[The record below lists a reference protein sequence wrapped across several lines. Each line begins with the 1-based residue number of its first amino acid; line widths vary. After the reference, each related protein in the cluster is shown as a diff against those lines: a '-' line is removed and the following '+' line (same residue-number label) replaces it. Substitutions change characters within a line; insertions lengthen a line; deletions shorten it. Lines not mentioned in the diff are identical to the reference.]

1 MSRRYKRQAGQGMVE
16 YTIVTSLGI
25 LVLLGPGT
33 DVIQYTL
40 RSIQDNYQGYSYAM
54 SLSQW
59 PEFDIRSAEAIT
71 STLDLPRSGMADT
84 GTRGGNL
91 PLRGEPASSAVTDF
105 DFNSYRNWL
114 VDQGVPDDYATE
126 LAGPDLDSIFDH
138 ITSYFTGSI
147 PGLDGLPSDLPPDI
161 GDIVDDLFSPEDIL
175 SGLL

>member
-1 MSRRYKRQAGQGMVE
+1 MVE

-59 PEFDIRSAEAIT
+59 PEFDIRSAEVIT
-71 STLDLPRSGMADT
+71 PTLDMPRSGLADT

-114 VDQGVPDDYATE
+114 VDQGVPDDRATE
-126 LAGPDLDSIFDH
+126 LAGPDLDSIFDD

-147 PGLDGLPSDLPPDI
+147 PGLDGLPSDLPPDV
-161 GDIVDDLFSPEDIL
+161 GDIVKDLFSPEDIL
-175 SGLL
+175 SSLL